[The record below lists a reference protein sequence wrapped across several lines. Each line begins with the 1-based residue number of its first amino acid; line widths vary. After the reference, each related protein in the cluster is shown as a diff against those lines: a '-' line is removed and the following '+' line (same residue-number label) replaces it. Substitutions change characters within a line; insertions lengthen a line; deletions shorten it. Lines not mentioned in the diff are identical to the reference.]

1 MSNRPLLV
9 GAVTFSLACS
19 LLISCTRHKESQVS
33 TADPVAMRTRNP
45 GAPRY
50 DFERDAGS
58 LARIHANIGKVK
70 IGDTPGRVIELL
82 GTPTS
87 DWVVGPKVRGDRTWR
102 YRCLNYDVKRLIA
115 GSANGKYDQV
125 IEFTF
130 DEKDHEKLF
139 SIESTVPGIPNRGAL
154 RPPNRGTLIR

>member
-1 MSNRPLLV
+1 MSYRSLLV
-9 GAVTFSLACS
+9 GAVTFGMVCS
-19 LLISCTRHKESQVS
+19 LLISCARHKESEVS
-33 TADPVAMRTRNP
+33 MEDPVAVRTHNP

-87 DWVVGPKVRGDRTWR
+87 DWVVGPKVRGNRTWR

-115 GSANGKYDQV
+115 DSANEKYDQV
-125 IEFTF
+125 IVFAF
-130 DEKDHEKLF
+130 DENDHEKLY
-139 SIESTVPGIPNRGAL
+139 SIYSTVPGIPNRGTL
-154 RPPNRGTLIR
+154 RPPTRPR